1 MTQEIENYRLTW
13 LTKQVFRVKV
23 DGSIAEECLSYLE
36 TEVEA
41 KSYSHSFDMD
51 GNVYTFMFEKSADAE
66 GFKDKFLGESRTTEV
81 I

>member
-23 DGSIAEECLSYLE
+23 GGQSAEECLSYLE

-41 KSYSHSFDMD
+41 KSYTHSFDMD
-51 GNVYTFMFEKSADAE
+51 SNIYTYMFEESATAE
-66 GFKDKFLGESRTTEV
+66 AFKEKFLGDSRTTEV
-81 I
+81 S

>member
-23 DGSIAEECLSYLE
+23 GGSLAEECLSYLE

-41 KSYSHSFDMD
+41 KSYTYSFGMD
-51 GNVYTFMFEKSADAE
+51 SNTHTYMFEESGTAE
-66 GFKDKFLGESRTTEV
+66 AFKEKFLGDSRTTEV
-81 I
+81 S